1 MPAEE
6 CDVNAVDLRVCS
18 LADLDRPLCCA
29 SRNAVTL
36 ASEATAILVRPG
48 SVSTREMIERMRQ
61 LKALLGQYLPLLAVG
76 RVDVSLAAELAGVL
90 LGRSDMAPTDAR
102 RLLGPSA
109 LVGME
114 IHEPAHA
121 DELYRW
127 PVDFAVIG
135 RTGAHSSPTSLDP
148 EMVGRISFR
157 VRLAAPGTTTAAFV
171 AWAPGRA
178 ELLIGAGAD
187 GIVCPAPDP
196 GSADPPA
203 HGLRARIDE
212 ALTLRRQFQRL

>member
-18 LADLDRPLCCA
+18 LVDLDRPLCCA

-36 ASEATAILVRPG
+36 AGEATAVMVRPG

-61 LKALLGQYLPLLAVG
+61 LKASLGESPPVLVVG
-76 RVDVSLAAELAGVL
+76 RVDVALAAELAGVL
-90 LGRSDMAPTDAR
+90 LGRSDMTPTDAR
-102 RLLGPSA
+102 RLLGPRA

-114 IHEPAHA
+114 VHEPAHA

-127 PVDFAVIG
+127 PVDFALIG
-135 RTGAHSSPTSLDP
+135 RTGPHSSPTPLDAQT
-148 EMVGRISFR
+148 VGRISFR
-157 VRLAAPGTTTAAFV
+157 VRLAAPGTATAAFA
-171 AWAPGRA
+171 AWAPGPA

-196 GSADPPA
+196 GSADAPA
-203 HGLRARIDE
+203 PRLRARIDE
-212 ALTLRRQFQRL
+212 ALTLRRQFQRQ